1 MTQASSPTKKFG
13 QKILNLAIET
23 TTNSSGA
30 IFNTFEALEPHELEM
45 IRDELVHNGIP
56 PFAVGPL
63 HKLMSSRGDGAVTN
77 LLNQDRSPQLHRV
90 AGHAGPWFRAIC
102 ELW

>member
-1 MTQASSPTKKFG
+1 MQY
-13 QKILNLAIET
+13 
-23 TTNSSGA
+23 

-45 IRDELVHNGIP
+45 IRDELVHNSIP

-63 HKLMSSRGDGAVTN
+63 HKLMSSNGDGAETS
-77 LLNQDRSPQLHRV
+77 LLNQDRGCIEV